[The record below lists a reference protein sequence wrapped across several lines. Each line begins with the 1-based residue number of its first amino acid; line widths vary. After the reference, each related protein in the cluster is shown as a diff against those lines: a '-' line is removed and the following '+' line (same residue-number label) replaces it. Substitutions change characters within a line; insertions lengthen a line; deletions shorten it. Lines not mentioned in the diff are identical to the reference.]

1 MAIEWVEATYRV
13 KESGRDGSA
22 FFQPAMNI
30 DAVSRSATKQA
41 IFEGLEKNQFEL
53 RYQPIVDLQTGQ
65 IATAETLLRW
75 HHPQQG
81 EVMPSDF
88 IQIAEDTV
96 QIIAIGK
103 WVIEQAA
110 KQLHNWQS
118 LVSTDFRL
126 AINISARQLHD
137 ESLLETLSRLP
148 DILVTKLD
156 FEITE
161 TAFLDKHHN
170 VMDYLDLIRKKGGKI
185 SLDDFGMG
193 YSSLHLLLKFLVDTI
208 KIERT
213 FLAHDLSQE
222 RHAALVDAIFS
233 LARSVGAHVVAEGV
247 ETTDQIDFLIA
258 RNCARAQ
265 GFIYSKPLT
274 AGDFGS
280 LYYAN
285 KAKRLALN
293 PGHSS

>member
-1 MAIEWVEATYRV
+1 
-13 KESGRDGSA
+13 
-22 FFQPAMNI
+22 MNI

-65 IATAETLLRW
+65 IAAAETLLRW

-81 EVMPSDF
+81 QVMPSDV
-88 IQIAEDTV
+88 IQIAEDTG

-110 KQLHNWQS
+110 KQLHHWQS

-126 AINISARQLHD
+126 AINVSARQLHD

-148 DILVTKLD
+148 DILVSKLD

-170 VMDYLDLIRKKGGKI
+170 VMDCLELIRKKGGKI

-193 YSSLHLLLKFLVDTI
+193 YSSLHLLLKFPVDTI

-247 ETTDQIDFLIA
+247 ETTDKIDFLIA

-280 LYYAN
+280 LYDAN